1 MQDEDGKMPG
11 KEPGRERQGRW
22 CDLSG
27 AKKTLELDQYEYG
40 VIFHSLKDKRNQM
53 IQENRATDA
62 VDDVLLK
69 VIHAME
75 PSGKEKRRQKHHEER

>member
-1 MQDEDGKMPG
+1 M
-11 KEPGRERQGRW
+11 
-22 CDLSG
+22 SG
-27 AKKTLELDQYEYG
+27 AKKTLELDRYEYG

-69 VIHAME
+69 VIDAME
-75 PSGKEKRRQKHHEER
+75 PSGKEKRRHKHHEER

>member
-1 MQDEDGKMPG
+1 M
-11 KEPGRERQGRW
+11 
-22 CDLSG
+22 SG

-40 VIFHSLKDKRNQM
+40 VIFHSLNDKRNQM

-75 PSGKEKRRQKHHEER
+75 TSGKEKRRHKHHEER

>member
-1 MQDEDGKMPG
+1 M
-11 KEPGRERQGRW
+11 
-22 CDLSG
+22 SG

-69 VIHAME
+69 VHAME
-75 PSGKEKRRQKHHEER
+75 PSGKEKRRHKHHEER

>member
-1 MQDEDGKMPG
+1 MKTAKCREKSRAGN
-11 KEPGRERQGRW
+11 GRGG
-22 CDLSG
+22 G
-27 AKKTLELDQYEYG
+27 A
-40 VIFHSLKDKRNQM
+40 IFHSLKDKRNQM